1 MKKIILAGSLFA
13 LSLSSYSEKIIS
25 NNNQQKETKKMGT
38 MHMHLQLALILQ
50 VGRSLMTAPTGMML
64 FQTAFVI

>member
-38 MHMHLQLALILQ
+38 IHITKADFLAKVANYEKILRN
-50 VGRSLMTAPTGMML
+50 GNTW
-64 FQTAFVI
+64 VINLVL